1 MNLKTVYEY
10 PDKDSI
16 PRVSGGE
23 PVIKLVFGWI
33 NLPDMPEAVTSVVDE
48 LFALLRG
55 SVGMMG
61 IFLDLKML
69 KILLPVLLIV
79 INFEHV
85 WKFTMFILRKIPFL
99 GIE

>member
-1 MNLKTVYEY
+1 MILQAVFDLVKN
-10 PDKDSI
+10 
-16 PRVSGGE
+16 
-23 PVIKLVFGWI
+23 VIKLVFGWI

-69 KILLPVLLIV
+69 KILLPVLIV

>member
-1 MNLKTVYEY
+1 MIVQAVFDLVKN
-10 PDKDSI
+10 
-16 PRVSGGE
+16 
-23 PVIKLVFGWI
+23 VIKLVFGWI